1 MNASFKHNKTVFKQM
16 GFDPS
21 KQELKEKGTLLF
33 WLDNE
38 TYKPLTQSDWQA
50 IEKGVA
56 RL

>member
-1 MNASFKHNKTVFKQM
+1 MNASMKHNKTVFKNM

-21 KQELKEKGTLLF
+21 KQDKETVMY
-33 WLDNE
+33 WLDGE
-38 TYKPLTQSDWQA
+38 TYKSLDDAAWQD

>member
-1 MNASFKHNKTVFKQM
+1 MNATFKHNKAVFKQM

-21 KQELKEKGTLLF
+21 KQDKKALLF
-33 WLDNE
+33 YLDGE
-38 TYKPLTQSDWQA
+38 TYQPLTEAGWKD